1 MIICKLYTY
10 NILYQICIDC
20 AGDDDWSHRCKRQ
33 YIKSGQLTNVRTRPK
48 KKRKRDD
55 DDDDDDE
62 ADEREKQRR
71 LDNLARKKRD
81 LKAKKKKYLQAKA
94 EYKAMKN
101 GAR

>member
-20 AGDDDWSHRCKRQ
+20 GGDDDWTNRCKRQ
-33 YIKSGQLTNVRTRPK
+33 YIKCGQLTNVRTRPK
-48 KKRKRDD
+48 KKRKHD

-62 ADEREKQRR
+62 EDERDKQRR
-71 LDNLARKKRD
+71 LDNLARKKKD
-81 LKAKKKKYLQAKA
+81 VKAKKQKYLQAKA